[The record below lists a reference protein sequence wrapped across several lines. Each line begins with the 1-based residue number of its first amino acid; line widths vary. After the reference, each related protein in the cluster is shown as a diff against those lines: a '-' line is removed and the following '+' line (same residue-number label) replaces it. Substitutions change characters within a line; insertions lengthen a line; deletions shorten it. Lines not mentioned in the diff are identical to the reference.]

1 MVKCISAPYV
11 SRKCIMYFCVFQA
24 LKCLPWA
31 MCFRP
36 THPIVRERWI
46 QRGTQSLQPYYQ
58 ADRNH
63 TPPCLCVSL
72 TFSSQIPQECVS
84 TKSPRNSFW
93 LEDKV
98 HYSASVPAQSAFSVQ
113 SHSCAPWVQG
123 TWWASSPSV
132 PLERAYRTMALY
144 SPVASPLFLFVGCG
158 SGCLGWGSLR

>member
-1 MVKCISAPYV
+1 
-11 SRKCIMYFCVFQA
+11 MYFRPLCFQKMHNVLLCIPGTKMPALGYVFLA
-24 LKCLPWA
+24 HTSYCEGK
-31 MCFRP
+31 MN
-36 THPIVRERWI
+36 TI
-46 QRGTQSLQPYYQ
+46 GTQSLQPYYQ

-84 TKSPRNSFW
+84 TKSPRNSFC

-123 TWWASSPSV
+123 TWWAASPSV
-132 PLERAYRTMALY
+132 PLERAYRTMVLY
-144 SPVASPLFLFVGCG
+144 SPAASPLFLFVGWG